1 MSLEN
6 IREKLD
12 VIDNQIVELYEER
25 MRLCAEVGSDK
36 VKTGKKVYDKER
48 ENENWQF
55 LRESIE

>member
-36 VKTGKKVYDKER
+36 VKTVR
-48 ENENWQF
+48 
-55 LRESIE
+55 